1 MNTAFFRTSLIRI
14 CLIAVAGF
22 SGGAVSSLLLTPTPS
37 AATAAVSSPVTG
49 SNYFLINDVKNPK
62 GIEYY
67 VYDGYPAHNMYAI
80 DGKVRLQQGLYSKG
94 DEAGLPLLAFW
105 DNAESMRMLFRLAGK
120 NESPVIIM
128 KDRKGADRVVFGL
141 NLNDPSEEPFLALI
155 DEAGKKNVLFGA
167 YP

>member
-1 MNTAFFRTSLIRI
+1 MKTAFFRTSLIRV

-22 SGGAVSSLLLTPTPS
+22 SGGAVSSLLLSPTPS
-37 AATAAVSSPVTG
+37 VATAAVSSPVTG
-49 SNYFLINDVKNPK
+49 SNYFLINDIKNPK

-67 VYDGYPAHNMYAI
+67 VYDGYPAQNMYAM
-80 DGKVRLQQGLYSKG
+80 DGNVRLQQGLYSKG

-105 DNAESMRMLFRLAGK
+105 DNAQSMRMLFRLAGK

-141 NLNDPSEEPFLALI
+141 NLDDPSEEPFLALI
-155 DEAGKKNVLFGA
+155 DATGKKNVLFGA